1 MDKIHTISELLKQ
14 IVEFKSIVSNDQIYY
29 RGQKNGINEG
39 WDLLPSFYRE
49 RKVYPN
55 ISFYS
60 DKKEELNTIYKFIQK
75 HYDHFKN
82 IAFDDLISI
91 INVLQHYGFPTRVLD
106 VTQNPLVALYFA
118 LEHVEKNDGN
128 HPVIYL
134 IYAEKTNAGYLI
146 NDELKNFYYEIQE
159 NKKQLK
165 PMSLVNGC
173 VLSER
178 IRNQKGD
185 FILFLEEGDINA
197 NRSFSIKEL
206 QICMDSVEDLKEELS
221 LLGISESTIY
231 PSLATETHTLKEQ
244 LQSSAF
250 QKEIKEKVKNSI
262 SSGISP
268 NIPNTKEVV
277 SSVGVKEAASRKF
290 LNKKKMFADINL
302 KK

>member
-1 MDKIHTISELLKQ
+1 M
-14 IVEFKSIVSNDQIYY
+14 
-29 RGQKNGINEG
+29 
-39 WDLLPSFYRE
+39 
-49 RKVYPN
+49 
-55 ISFYS
+55 
-60 DKKEELNTIYKFIQK
+60 
-75 HYDHFKN
+75 
-82 IAFDDLISI
+82 
-91 INVLQHYGFPTRVLD
+91 
-106 VTQNPLVALYFA
+106 TQNPLVALYFA

-146 NDELKNFYYEIQE
+146 NDELKNFYYETQE

-185 FILFLEEGDINA
+185 FILFLEDGDINA

-231 PSLATETHTLKEQ
+231 PSLAAETHTLKEQ

-262 SSGISP
+262 SSGIYP
-268 NIPNTKEVV
+268 NIPNTKEVISNV
-277 SSVGVKEAASRKF
+277 DVKEVASRKF

>member
-1 MDKIHTISELLKQ
+1 
-14 IVEFKSIVSNDQIYY
+14 
-29 RGQKNGINEG
+29 
-39 WDLLPSFYRE
+39 
-49 RKVYPN
+49 
-55 ISFYS
+55 
-60 DKKEELNTIYKFIQK
+60 
-75 HYDHFKN
+75 
-82 IAFDDLISI
+82 
-91 INVLQHYGFPTRVLD
+91 
-106 VTQNPLVALYFA
+106 
-118 LEHVEKNDGN
+118 
-128 HPVIYL
+128 
-134 IYAEKTNAGYLI
+134 
-146 NDELKNFYYEIQE
+146 
-159 NKKQLK
+159 
-165 PMSLVNGC
+165 MSLVNGC

-244 LQSSAF
+244 LQNSAF

-277 SSVGVKEAASRKF
+277 SSVDVKEAASRKF